1 MKSKITPGRFSGV
14 GGETDPAILP
24 EMRDFLDLL
33 GAGLTT
39 FDPSAV
45 DVEAF
50 RKAAAV
56 ARQQLG
62 DEMPDLAE
70 VLSIDFATSW
80 GTVPARLFRPHGPPH
95 GPALVYLHGGGFVIG
110 SLDSGDGVAW
120 GIADEVGAVVVSVD
134 YRLAPEHPFPAG
146 AEDCYA
152 ALCYVAEHPRE
163 FGIDAAR
170 IAIWGDSAGGNLTVA
185 TCLIARDRGGPPIV
199 AHAAVY
205 PVLTAP
211 GLLPSHAKYA
221 DSPGLTSSFMEEAW
235 GSYVGANDDGDEPY
249 AAPLKAPDLSRM
261 PPAHVHIAEIDPLAD
276 DGREYVR
283 RLLEAGGDAE
293 LHCARRMIHGF
304 ARARHSG
311 PDAAVE
317 FAAICRSLRAHLST

>member
-1 MKSKITPGRFSGV
+1 MNELLAAKAAKPKAFDPAKQRAGHDVYGAAMQRPYPAGMQVAEREITCPGAGHDGDIKIRTYHPSGV
-14 GGETDPAILP
+14 GD
-24 EMRDFLDLL
+24 
-33 GAGLTT
+33 
-39 FDPSAV
+39 SAACV
-45 DVEAF
+45 
-50 RKAAAV
+50 
-56 ARQQLG
+56 
-62 DEMPDLAE
+62 
-70 VLSIDFATSW
+70 I
-80 GTVPARLFRPHGPPH
+80 
-95 GPALVYLHGGGFVIG
+95 YLHGGGFVIG

-311 PDAAVE
+311 PDAAAE